1 MDEREKSDDVYYG
14 NYTDGSLKMTA
25 KSGIFDFFVE
35 NNGKTNLTKS
45 DKISWTDYKDE
56 FDFNDEI
63 VLLDENGKAKR
74 VPTFYAVVPY
84 LDFGIT
90 ERPKQK
96 INVDK
101 TITNLTVTLAN
112 GQNLISGNPYESQL
126 SYVKALGGENGKNRL
141 VVAEID
147 HELVQGATVI
157 VEYGIK
163 ITNYSEI
170 DYDYRENTNY
180 YYFGIKEGGQI
191 LDNVIFKLVDYMS
204 GGLVLD
210 KEKSLEN
217 DVKWNELS
225 ADDLLSLYDQRTS
238 ETRAYIDKN
247 SVYENQEK
255 NGLKDLENQGKGYT
269 ILETDKIGNIAPPTE
284 YNQPG
289 GTTIVKL
296 YASKL
301 LAVNETGV
309 VLDNHAEIIETFK
322 KIISPFDFSS
332 TTPGNHNPSTGKP
345 DECDDG
351 EVRLVI
357 TPPTGISQHTVN
369 TNIIL
374 ISSTVVLIIIAVGI
388 CLIKKNKKN

>member
-1 MDEREKSDDVYYG
+1 M
-14 NYTDGSLKMTA
+14 
-25 KSGIFDFFVE
+25 
-35 NNGKTNLTKS
+35 
-45 DKISWTDYKDE
+45 
-56 FDFNDEI
+56 
-63 VLLDENGKAKR
+63 
-74 VPTFYAVVPY
+74 
-84 LDFGIT
+84 
-90 ERPKQK
+90 
-96 INVDK
+96 DK

-180 YYFGIKEGGQI
+180 YYWGSKEGGQI

-210 KEKSLEN
+210 KQKSLEN

-225 ADDLLSLYDQRTS
+225 ADNLLSLYDQ
-238 ETRAYIDKN
+238 RAYIDKN

-332 TTPGNHNPSTGKP
+332 TTPGNHNPSTGTP

-357 TPPTGISQHTVN
+357 TPPTGISQHAVN